1 MSLPLNTEPFA
12 PLIEQA
18 SQSVDHAMDS
28 LRETSHQL
36 RLKAEQASDSTVN
49 YIRQEPVKAVLIA
62 AATGAALMALA
73 KLLSHL
79 GERR

>member
-1 MSLPLNTEPFA
+1 MSSSLNAEPFA
-12 PLIEQA
+12 PLVEQA

-36 RLKAEQASDSTVN
+36 RLKAEHASDSTVN
-49 YIRQEPVKAVLIA
+49 YIRQEPVKAVLMA
-62 AATGAALMALA
+62 AAIGAALMTLA
-73 KLLSHL
+73 NLLSHS